1 MTSQRNIA
9 MALVCLKVAS
19 SILITYLSL
28 SYWYTTALEINFP
41 IYAFVSISKMLMY
54 YALFEISLRIKR
66 NESTG
71 AMTISMHG
79 DNDHTSDILVFDHFA
94 VAGVSKLCLIAM

>member
-1 MTSQRNIA
+1 MSA

-28 SYWYTTALEINFP
+28 SYWYTTALEMRFP
-41 IYAFVSISKMLMY
+41 VYIFAFISISKMLMY
-54 YALFEISLRIKR
+54 YALFEISLKIER

-71 AMTISMHG
+71 ATTISMHG
-79 DNDHTSDILVFDHFA
+79 DKEHSSGFVLPEHFA